1 MVLDYLDQTRD
12 APDRELLEEL
22 NWSEADLKRFA
33 ERWRNVRSME
43 RSADPGKSRDVEDAL
58 KSLGL
63 RKPSQA
69 TQNRRQAA
77 DDLRAVRDSGNRRP
91 VPAAHRD
98 AFEAFRRAIG
108 QQR

>member
-33 ERWRNVRSME
+33 ERWNKVRSRE
-43 RSADPGKSRDVEDAL
+43 QSAQPGANRDVEEAL
-58 KSLGL
+58 KSLGM
-63 RKPSQA
+63 RKPSDT
-69 TQNRRQAA
+69 TQNRREAA
-77 DDLRAVRDSGNRRP
+77 DDLRGVRDSGNRRP

-108 QQR
+108 KQP